1 VTPATAVAV
10 GKRTSVVTAKE
21 YAAAAMASKAAEED
35 DMESVFIQITS
46 SYLRFNFSPPSPP
59 PLRHVYLRSCILSA
73 RVVNHVDEGSNTF
86 YVIQVTCDV

>member
-1 VTPATAVAV
+1 MPSRRALVAVTPATAVVV

-59 PLRHVYLRSCILSA
+59 PTQACVPPELHSQRA
-73 RVVNHVDEGSNTF
+73 RGESRG
-86 YVIQVTCDV
+86 